1 MKTARLKINTYTR
14 SIARAGTSTLIDGGP
29 LKVLLCVFAG
39 LALCYVLVLGN
50 IVWNIVERRS
60 LEGEA
65 RALANDVSDLELEY
79 LSLSSSIDASLG
91 NLLGFIETRTEHFTT
106 RKSLGRLAIAGNEL

>member
-1 MKTARLKINTYTR
+1 MYTGNM
-14 SIARAGTSTLIDGGP
+14 ARAGTGAMIDGGP
-29 LKVLLCVFAG
+29 LKLLLYAFAG

-60 LEGEA
+60 LESEA
-65 RALANDVSDLELEY
+65 RTLVNDVSDLELEY

-91 NLLGFIETRTEHFTT
+91 SSLGFIETRTEHFAT
-106 RKSLGRLAIAGNEL
+106 RKSLGSLAIAGNEL